1 MEMEE
6 KMKKGGVG
14 CKKGGSAVSCP
25 QAPVEN
31 WPEMSWKVHKGL
43 YLFYYPMDWVQI
55 WKC

>member
-1 MEMEE
+1 MEE

-31 WPEMSWKVHKGL
+31 
-43 YLFYYPMDWVQI
+43 
-55 WKC
+55 

>member
-31 WPEMSWKVHKGL
+31 WPEMSWKVHKGK
-43 YLFYYPMDWVQI
+43 YLFDFPMDWV
-55 WKC
+55 